1 LLEDRVIPAY
11 KNLRNFLKK
20 QYLPKAPEVIGISN
34 IKEGKRFYEQRAKY
48 YTTLDITPEEIFK
61 TGQAEVKRIR
71 GEMEAIIKE
80 LKFEGRR
87 LCGIFRILED

>member
-1 LLEDRVIPAY
+1 M
-11 KNLRNFLKK
+11 
-20 QYLPKAPEVIGISN
+20 PKAPEVIGISN

-80 LKFEGRR
+80 LKFED
-87 LCGIFRILED
+87 CFRCDYSDRSNSQTKPRVDYQEYSVPI